1 MNRVIAVLALSACS
15 MAQAVSPAAPAPPE
29 VATSAVLPAFSL
41 NDPPMRSAAATH
53 SRWRGPADAVS
64 WWLDGLGQQR
74 ARHEIKKA
82 IDRAIA
88 AQRPFITW
96 TGEGVLLKAQVARR
110 SDPNTRRQAW
120 AILGDAV
127 TVVGTGKSPEEAL
140 FLSWRRELSTLSA
153 QPPDGWVVD
162 EAMSMYLW
170 VRQSPDG
177 RLLVEGVPRGTTLDL
192 NNRVRENWS
201 QMELRRL
208 QTKIEHLATWEEVSQ
223 IAQSRRARRGKQR
236 SIETTL
242 GAIVESKQR
251 LRAINE
257 RLKAMEQERAAIEAA
272 RLQSTQRSALS
283 PTQLTSTP
291 VLTPEAQRLV
301 AERPYRLVVPP
312 GYSGQPLPLVI
323 LLHGYSGSGQA
334 MDDYLNM
341 SSIAAARTFLLA
353 TPDGA
358 VDASGYRY
366 WNATDACCA
375 ANAPVPADDVAYLTA
390 LIDDASTKYNVDAQR
405 VYIIGHSNGGF
416 MAHRMACD
424 RAARVA
430 AVVSIAGA
438 QWSYLPYCQ
447 PSEPVSVLQVHGTGD
462 TTILYDGGP
471 GYPGARTTAADW
483 ALLNRCTTDFYAAAV
498 WDLDTQSGVET
509 VRELAIGCPPG
520 VGVELWS
527 MIAAPHDPS
536 FSAFGANFLYNFLLV
551 YPKPE
556 RSDTVY
562 SRIH

>member
-1 MNRVIAVLALSACS
+1 MNRVIAVLVFSACS
-15 MAQAVSPAAPAPPE
+15 IAQADSPTMPPTPV
-29 VATSAVLPAFSL
+29 VATSTVLPPSRI
-41 NDPPMRSAAATH
+41 NNPPERSAAETH
-53 SRWRGPADAVS
+53 LRWKGSVDAVS
-64 WWLDGLGQQR
+64 WWLNGLGQQR
-74 ARHEIKKA
+74 ARDEIKKA
-82 IDRAIA
+82 IDRTIA

-96 TGEGVLLKAQVARR
+96 TGEGVLLKAQVVSR
-110 SDPNTRRQAW
+110 SDPNTRGKAW
-120 AILGDAV
+120 AVLGDAV

-140 FLSWRRELSTLSA
+140 FLSWRRESNTFSA
-153 QPPDGWVVD
+153 NPPDGWLVD
-162 EAMSMYLW
+162 ETMSMYLW

-192 NNRVRENWS
+192 NNRVRENWL

-208 QTKIEHLATWEEVSQ
+208 KAKSDHLATWEQVAR
-223 IAQSRRARRGKQR
+223 IARSKMTRREKQE

-242 GAIVESKQR
+242 RAVVESKQK
-251 LRAINE
+251 LREINE
-257 RLKAMEQERAAIEAA
+257 RLKAMERERAAIEAA
-272 RLQSTQRSALS
+272 RLGSTPQGALS
-283 PTQLTSTP
+283 LNQLTSTP
-291 VLTPEAQRLV
+291 GFTPEAQQLI

-312 GYSGQPLPLVI
+312 GYYGQLLPFMI

-341 SSIAAARTFLLA
+341 SSIAAARTFFLA

-358 VDASGYRY
+358 LDQLGYRY

-375 ANAPVPADDVAYLTA
+375 ANAPVPSDDVAYLTA
-390 LIDDASTKYNVDAQR
+390 VIDDVSSKYNVDPKR

-424 RAARVA
+424 RASRIA

-438 QWSYLPYCQ
+438 QWNYLPYCQ

-471 GYPGARTTAADW
+471 GYPGARTTVADW
-483 ALLNRCTTDFYAAAV
+483 ASLNRCTTDFYTAAV
-498 WDLDTQSGVET
+498 WDLDTQPGVET
-509 VRELAIGCPPG
+509 IRELAIGCPPG

-527 MIAAPHDPS
+527 MIEAPHAPS
-536 FSAFGANFLYNFLLV
+536 FSAWGANFLYNFLIV
-551 YPKPE
+551 YPKP
-556 RSDTVY
+556 
-562 SRIH
+562 